1 MYKKTITC
9 ENFNGVETTED
20 YYFNLTESEIIEMQ
34 LGTAGGLDQQISN
47 IVAGLDMPAMV
58 KFFKDFVLKAYGV
71 KSPDGKRFIK
81 NDEVREA
88 FAQTNAYNKLF
99 MELAFDD
106 KAAAEFIN
114 GVIPKDVAD
123 KMNELGTKDKVSIPK
138 IPSAE

>member
-1 MYKKTITC
+1 MLKKTITC

-34 LGTAGGLDQQISN
+34 IGTAGGLDQQLSQ
-47 IVAGLDMPAMV
+47 IVAGLDMPSMI

-81 NDEVREA
+81 NDEIREA
-88 FAQTNAYNKLF
+88 FSQTNAYNKLF
-99 MELAFDD
+99 MKLAFDD

-114 GVIPKDVAD
+114 GVIPKDVAN
-123 KMNELGTKDKVSIPK
+123 KMAEVNKGDVVSIPVT
-138 IPSAE
+138 PNA

>member
-1 MYKKTITC
+1 MLKKTITC
-9 ENFNGVETTED
+9 QNFNEVETTED
-20 YYFNLTESEIIEMQ
+20 YWFNFTESEIIEMQ
-34 LGTAGGLDQQISN
+34 LGTAGGLDESIKQ
-47 IVAGLDMPAMV
+47 IVAGMDLPSMV

-81 NDEVREA
+81 SDELREA
-88 FAQTNAYNKLF
+88 FSQTQAYNKLF

-123 KMNELGTKDKVSIPK
+123 KMNEIAAKDE
-138 IPSAE
+138 ADN